1 MSTGI
6 NEATDG
12 FALLALLSCL
22 RQSDAKM
29 ACVKPTL
36 TIYLFVM
43 QLNLKMKKAFV
54 LGSSSG
60 LGKAIALKLAAEGAA
75 VVIAGRDESKLQ
87 QASKDTGAVAAIAG
101 DLTIPGEPERMV
113 REAAESLG
121 GLDIIVINSGGGGP
135 GTLGESTNHAR
146 ENAYHAMLRPAIDAA
161 TAAIP
166 FLRESHSG
174 RMLFVTSRSVVEAT
188 TELALSSVYRSGVAA
203 AARSLAL
210 ELAPK
215 VLVNVIVPGQFD
227 TPAYHKFQA
236 WLAATDDVSEAEVA
250 RKQMSAI
257 PLGRLGTADEL
268 ADVVTFYCSER
279 SSFVTGTVIRVDGG
293 AVAGF
298 H

>member
-1 MSTGI
+1 
-6 NEATDG
+6 
-12 FALLALLSCL
+12 
-22 RQSDAKM
+22 
-29 ACVKPTL
+29 
-36 TIYLFVM
+36 M

-113 REAAESLG
+113 REAAASLG

-236 WLAATDDVSEAEVA
+236 WLAATDGVSEAEVA

-293 AVAGF
+293 AVVGF

>member
-1 MSTGI
+1 
-6 NEATDG
+6 
-12 FALLALLSCL
+12 
-22 RQSDAKM
+22 
-29 ACVKPTL
+29 
-36 TIYLFVM
+36 M
-43 QLNLKMKKAFV
+43 QLNLKTKKAFI

-75 VVIAGRDESKLQ
+75 VAIAGRDESKLQ
-87 QASKDTGAVAAIAG
+87 QAREDTSAVAVIAG
-101 DLTIPGEPERMV
+101 DLTLPGEPERMV
-113 REAAESLG
+113 NEAAESLG
-121 GLDIIVINSGGGGP
+121 GLDIIVINTGGGGP
-135 GTLGESTNHAR
+135 GTLGTSTTHTR
-146 ENAYHAMLRPAIDAA
+146 ENAYHSMLRPAIDAA
-161 TAAIP
+161 IAAIP
-166 FLRESHSG
+166 FLQKSRSG

-227 TPAYHKFQA
+227 TPAYQKFQA
-236 WLAATDDVSEAEVA
+236 WLARANDITEAEVS
-250 RKQMSAI
+250 RSQTSAI

-293 AVAGF
+293 AVTGF